1 MSDKPLDLSLK
12 PKEDKTKDY
21 RKDKSKIVDNKEESA
36 KIEDFTKT
44 WLQVKSFERSKFFI
58 L

>member
-21 RKDKSKIVDNKEESA
+21 CKDKSKIIDNKEESA

-44 WLQVKSFERSKFFI
+44 WLKVKSFEKSNFFI